1 MLGFE
6 SPRPPKIHPNQVQNV
21 RRCVMNDLKACI
33 AAAVSGRSAE
43 VSIFSRDCALSR
55 GMRGAGGGEGGVD
68 KSTPGGLRGLR
79 IRFSTP
85 RRVRRTSRDS
95 AHSAKP
101 THLLPQN
108 GSLFVIIFLPS
119 FLMVLGL
126 EMVSKMWSKFD

>member
-6 SPRPPKIHPNQVQNV
+6 SPRPPKIHSNQVQNV
-21 RRCVMNDLKACI
+21 RRCVMNDLKTCI

-43 VSIFSRDCALSR
+43 VSIFSRDSALSG

-85 RRVRRTSRDS
+85 RRVRRI
-95 AHSAKP
+95 
-101 THLLPQN
+101 Q
-108 GSLFVIIFLPS
+108 SLRAFRLARV
-119 FLMVLGL
+119 
-126 EMVSKMWSKFD
+126 EE

>member
-21 RRCVMNDLKACI
+21 RRCVMNDLKTCI

-43 VSIFSRDCALSR
+43 VSIFSRDCALSG

-79 IRFSTP
+79 IKDHVQHAAEGAADLNAARILPGRFS
-85 RRVRRTSRDS
+85 
-95 AHSAKP
+95 
-101 THLLPQN
+101 
-108 GSLFVIIFLPS
+108 
-119 FLMVLGL
+119 
-126 EMVSKMWSKFD
+126 